1 MIGYFVGPVLALLI
15 SLKFTQKQSTELK
28 RDYVDL
34 VAKVELL
41 EANGSSAKL
50 QENYVKLTAKVDLL
64 EARGAQADKEMLQ
77 KIMTT
82 VMPIAKAV
90 NKLNQEVGL

>member
-1 MIGYFVGPVLALLI
+1 MIGYAIVGPVIALLL
-15 SLKFTQKQSTELK
+15 SLKFTDGRYKAHQKE
-28 RDYVDL
+28 YEAL

-41 EANGSSAKL
+41 ENR
-50 QENYVKLTAKVDLL
+50 N
-64 EARGAQADKEMLQ
+64 EAVDKEMLQ

>member
-1 MIGYFVGPVLALLI
+1 MYYAVGPILALLI
-15 SLKFTQKQSTELK
+15 SLKYTQQQNQKHQKE
-28 RDYVDL
+28 YEAL
-34 VAKVELL
+34 VARVELIENRN
-41 EANGSSAKL
+41 EAL
-50 QENYVKLTAKVDLL
+50 
-64 EARGAQADKEMLQ
+64 DKELLQ

>member
-1 MIGYFVGPVLALLI
+1 MIQYVIVGPVLALLI
-15 SLKFTQKQSTELK
+15 SLKYTQQQQTKHQKE
-28 RDYVDL
+28 YEAL
-34 VAKVELL
+34 VTKVELL
-41 EANGSSAKL
+41 ENRNE
-50 QENYVKLTAKVDLL
+50 QV
-64 EARGAQADKEMLQ
+64 DKEMLQ

>member
-1 MIGYFVGPVLALLI
+1 MYFVVGPVLALLI
-15 SLKFTQKQSTELK
+15 SLKFTQQQQTKHQKE
-28 RDYVDL
+28 YEAL

-41 EANGSSAKL
+41 ETRCAGTETTILKNVMS
-50 QENYVKLTAKVDLL
+50 
-64 EARGAQADKEMLQ
+64 
-77 KIMTT
+77 T

>member
-1 MIGYFVGPVLALLI
+1 MYFVVGPVLALLI
-15 SLKFTQKQSTELK
+15 SLKFTQQQHTKHQKE
-28 RDYVDL
+28 YEAL

-41 EANGSSAKL
+41 ETRN
-50 QENYVKLTAKVDLL
+50 EEV
-64 EARGAQADKEMLQ
+64 DKEMLK

>member
-1 MIGYFVGPVLALLI
+1 MYFVVGPVLALLI
-15 SLKFTQKQSTELK
+15 SLKFTQQQQSKHQKE
-28 RDYVDL
+28 YEAL

-41 EANGSSAKL
+41 ESRN
-50 QENYVKLTAKVDLL
+50 EEV
-64 EARGAQADKEMLQ
+64 DKEMLQ

>member
-1 MIGYFVGPVLALLI
+1 MYYAVGPILALLI
-15 SLKFTQKQSTELK
+15 SLKFTQQQNAKHQKE
-28 RDYVDL
+28 YEAL
-34 VAKVELL
+34 VTKVELL
-41 EANGSSAKL
+41 ENRN
-50 QENYVKLTAKVDLL
+50 EEV
-64 EARGAQADKEMLQ
+64 DKEMLQ

>member
-1 MIGYFVGPVLALLI
+1 MYYAVGPVLALLI
-15 SLKFTQKQSTELK
+15 SLKFTQQQNTKHQKE
-28 RDYVDL
+28 YEAL

-41 EANGSSAKL
+41 ENRNE
-50 QENYVKLTAKVDLL
+50 QV
-64 EARGAQADKEMLQ
+64 DKEMLQ

>member
-1 MIGYFVGPVLALLI
+1 MIQYAIVGPVLALLI
-15 SLKFTQKQSTELK
+15 SLKYTQQQQTKHQKE
-28 RDYVDL
+28 YEAL
-34 VAKVELL
+34 VTKVELL
-41 EANGSSAKL
+41 ETRN
-50 QENYVKLTAKVDLL
+50 QEV
-64 EARGAQADKEMLQ
+64 DKEMLQ

>member
-1 MIGYFVGPVLALLI
+1 MLGYAIVGPVIALLL
-15 SLKFTQKQSTELK
+15 SLKFTDK
-28 RDYVDL
+28 RYKDHQAEYEAL

-41 EANGSSAKL
+41 ETRN
-50 QENYVKLTAKVDLL
+50 
-64 EARGAQADKEMLQ
+64 EAVDKEMLQ

-90 NKLNQEVGL
+90 NKLNREVGL

>member
-1 MIGYFVGPVLALLI
+1 MFGYAIAGPLVALLI
-15 SLKFTQKQSTELK
+15 SLKFTQQQNTKHQKE
-28 RDYVDL
+28 YEAL
-34 VAKVELL
+34 VARVELIENRN
-41 EANGSSAKL
+41 EAL
-50 QENYVKLTAKVDLL
+50 
-64 EARGAQADKEMLQ
+64 DKELLQ

>member
-1 MIGYFVGPVLALLI
+1 MYYAVGPILALLI
-15 SLKFTQKQSTELK
+15 SLKYTQQQNQKHQKEYET
-28 RDYVDL
+28 L
-34 VAKVELL
+34 VARVELIENRN
-41 EANGSSAKL
+41 EAL
-50 QENYVKLTAKVDLL
+50 
-64 EARGAQADKEMLQ
+64 DKELLQ

>member
-1 MIGYFVGPVLALLI
+1 MIGYLVAGPVVALLI
-15 SLKFTQKQSTELK
+15 SLKFTDVKYKEHQKE
-28 RDYVDL
+28 YEAL
-34 VAKVELL
+34 VTKVELL
-41 EANGSSAKL
+41 ENRN
-50 QENYVKLTAKVDLL
+50 EEV
-64 EARGAQADKEMLQ
+64 DKEMLQ

>member
-1 MIGYFVGPVLALLI
+1 MIGYFVAGPLLALLI
-15 SLKFTQKQSTELK
+15 SLKFTDAKHKEHRK
-28 RDYVDL
+28 EYEAL
-34 VAKVELL
+34 VAKVESL
-41 EANGSSAKL
+41 ETRN
-50 QENYVKLTAKVDLL
+50 ETV
-64 EARGAQADKEMLQ
+64 DKEMLQ

>member
-1 MIGYFVGPVLALLI
+1 MIELAVGPVLALLI
-15 SLKFTQKQSTELK
+15 SLKFTQQQNTKHQKE
-28 RDYVDL
+28 YEAL
-34 VAKVELL
+34 VTKVELL
-41 EANGSSAKL
+41 ETRNE
-50 QENYVKLTAKVDLL
+50 QV
-64 EARGAQADKEMLQ
+64 DKEMLQ

>member
-1 MIGYFVGPVLALLI
+1 MYFVVGPVLALLI
-15 SLKFTQKQSTELK
+15 SLKFTQQQQSKHQKE
-28 RDYVDL
+28 YEAL

-41 EANGSSAKL
+41 ENRNE
-50 QENYVKLTAKVDLL
+50 QV
-64 EARGAQADKEMLQ
+64 DKEMLQ

>member
-1 MIGYFVGPVLALLI
+1 MLGYVIAGPILAVLV
-15 SLKFTQKQSTELK
+15 SLKLTDK
-28 RDYVDL
+28 RFKTHQQEYEAL
-34 VAKVELL
+34 VTKVELL
-41 EANGSSAKL
+41 ETRN
-50 QENYVKLTAKVDLL
+50 
-64 EARGAQADKEMLQ
+64 EAVDKEMLQ

>member
-1 MIGYFVGPVLALLI
+1 MEFLIAPVVALLV
-15 SLKFTQKQSTELK
+15 SVGYTRQQYTKHQKE
-28 RDYVDL
+28 YEAL
-34 VAKVELL
+34 VTKVELL
-41 EANGSSAKL
+41 ENRNE
-50 QENYVKLTAKVDLL
+50 QV
-64 EARGAQADKEMLQ
+64 DKEMLK

>member
-1 MIGYFVGPVLALLI
+1 MIELAVGPVLALLI
-15 SLKFTQKQSTELK
+15 SLKFTQQQNTKHQKE
-28 RDYVDL
+28 YEAL

-41 EANGSSAKL
+41 ENRNE
-50 QENYVKLTAKVDLL
+50 QV
-64 EARGAQADKEMLQ
+64 DKEMLQ

>member
-1 MIGYFVGPVLALLI
+1 MENRNEAL
-15 SLKFTQKQSTELK
+15 
-28 RDYVDL
+28 
-34 VAKVELL
+34 
-41 EANGSSAKL
+41 
-50 QENYVKLTAKVDLL
+50 
-64 EARGAQADKEMLQ
+64 DKEMLQ

>member
-1 MIGYFVGPVLALLI
+1 MLGYVVAGPVIALLV
-15 SLKFTQKQSTELK
+15 SLKFTQLNDVKQKKKYEELQ
-28 RDYVDL
+28 
-34 VAKVELL
+34 AKVVLL
-41 EANGSSAKL
+41 EVRN
-50 QENYVKLTAKVDLL
+50 
-64 EARGAQADKEMLQ
+64 EAVDKEMLH

>member
-1 MIGYFVGPVLALLI
+1 MLALLL
-15 SLKFTQKQSTELK
+15 SLKYAQQNDVKQLK
-28 RDYVDL
+28 RYEEL
-34 VAKVELL
+34 QAKVELL
-41 EANGSSAKL
+41 EKRN
-50 QENYVKLTAKVDLL
+50 
-64 EARGAQADKEMLQ
+64 EAVDKELLQ

>member
-1 MIGYFVGPVLALLI
+1 MYYAVGPILALLI
-15 SLKFTQKQSTELK
+15 SLKFTQQQHTKHQKE
-28 RDYVDL
+28 YEAL

-41 EANGSSAKL
+41 ENRNE
-50 QENYVKLTAKVDLL
+50 QV
-64 EARGAQADKEMLQ
+64 DKEMLQ

>member
-1 MIGYFVGPVLALLI
+1 MIGYVIAGPLVALLV
-15 SLKFTQKQSTELK
+15 SLKFTDSRLK
-28 RDYVDL
+28 KHQQEYEAL
-34 VAKVELL
+34 VTKVELL
-41 EANGSSAKL
+41 ETRN
-50 QENYVKLTAKVDLL
+50 EEV
-64 EARGAQADKEMLQ
+64 DKEMLK

>member
-1 MIGYFVGPVLALLI
+1 MIQYAIVGPVLALLI
-15 SLKFTQKQSTELK
+15 SLKYTQQQQTKHQKE
-28 RDYVDL
+28 YEAL
-34 VAKVELL
+34 VTKVELL
-41 EANGSSAKL
+41 ENRN
-50 QENYVKLTAKVDLL
+50 QEV
-64 EARGAQADKEMLQ
+64 DKEMLQ

>member
-1 MIGYFVGPVLALLI
+1 MIELAVGPVLALLI
-15 SLKFTQKQSTELK
+15 SLKYTQQQQTKHQKE
-28 RDYVDL
+28 YEAL
-34 VAKVELL
+34 VTKVELL
-41 EANGSSAKL
+41 ENRNE
-50 QENYVKLTAKVDLL
+50 QV
-64 EARGAQADKEMLQ
+64 DKEMLQ

>member
-1 MIGYFVGPVLALLI
+1 MYFVLGPVLALLI
-15 SLKFTQKQSTELK
+15 SLKVTQQKNTKQQEK
-28 RDYVDL
+28 YEAL
-34 VAKVELL
+34 VSRVELIENRN
-41 EANGSSAKL
+41 EAL
-50 QENYVKLTAKVDLL
+50 
-64 EARGAQADKEMLQ
+64 DKELLQ

>member
-1 MIGYFVGPVLALLI
+1 MIGYVIAGPLVALLV
-15 SLKFTQKQSTELK
+15 SLKFTDNRFKKHEQE
-28 RDYVDL
+28 YEAL
-34 VAKVELL
+34 VSKIELL
-41 EANGSSAKL
+41 GNRNE
-50 QENYVKLTAKVDLL
+50 VM
-64 EARGAQADKEMLQ
+64 DKEMLQ